1 MTLEREIEGN
11 SNSLYELV
19 HPECKKYI
27 SKEYCDFFQKY
38 LIPLGI
44 NFPEVLVNP
53 NATPISVE
61 EIKLPCEI
69 EKIYPALEILYDRFL
84 KEERVKFHE
93 LKKKTGEYKGTALA
107 LAAFISYPFHFI
119 HKDVLSKFIR
129 DMTGNSQGDF
139 QARHLAAQNGWNILN
154 KNESYFGNFRTKS
167 GFHMITD
174 FTVAKLGYMPD
185 RREDL
190 ITSFDEMKKL
200 YGNRCA
206 TCGAKEGEAAPKNLS
221 KLVALQRGHCD
232 PSLPLTDDNTI
243 PQCEECNQLYKNDF
257 VFDLNGV
264 AVALGTPKVFKNTSD
279 EVRRNCYTQLNLKD
293 KIFAVKSMLD
303 DHHNEEDRNKLIQW
317 LQEQLKN

>member
-1 MTLEREIEGN
+1 MILEKEVEGS

-27 SKEYCDFFQKY
+27 SKEYCDFFQDH
-38 LIPLGI
+38 LSPLGI
-44 NFPEVLVNP
+44 NFPEVLTNP
-53 NATPISVE
+53 VANPIAVE

-69 EKIYPALEILYDRFL
+69 EKIYPVLRILYDKLL
-84 KEERVKFHE
+84 KQNKVKFPE
-93 LKKKTGEYKGTALA
+93 LRKKTGEYTGTALA
-107 LAAFISYPFHFI
+107 LVAFISYPFHFI

-129 DMTGNSQGDF
+129 DITGNSQGDF
-139 QARHLAAQNGWNILN
+139 QARHLGAQQGWNILN
-154 KNESYFGNFRTKS
+154 KNESYLGSFKTKS

-190 ITSFDEMKKL
+190 LTDFDEIKKH

-206 TCGAKEGEAAPKNLS
+206 TCGAKEGEPAPKNLS
-221 KLVALQRGHCD
+221 KFVALQKGHCN
-232 PSLPLTDDNTI
+232 PNLPLTDTNTI

-257 VFDLNGV
+257 IFDLNGV

-279 EVRRNCYTQLNLKD
+279 EVKRNCYTQLSVKD
-293 KIFAVKSMLD
+293 KIFAMQSML
-303 DHHNEEDRNKLIQW
+303 EDTLNQEDKDKLIQW